1 MAAHYQ
7 TEENSGFNKDTSRLA
22 STDLSTQD
30 EGARPVCNAKR
41 KSKPKH
47 IYIYYII
54 IMVDI
59 KQLKYVELKPPKKN
73 REVYIHQQ

>member
-47 IYIYYII
+47 I
-54 IMVDI
+54 
-59 KQLKYVELKPPKKN
+59 LL
-73 REVYIHQQ
+73 

>member
-1 MAAHYQ
+1 MPKLQDHYNPLENSSPPVSHKDLQECSHMAAHYQ

-47 IYIYYII
+47 I
-54 IMVDI
+54 
-59 KQLKYVELKPPKKN
+59 LL
-73 REVYIHQQ
+73 